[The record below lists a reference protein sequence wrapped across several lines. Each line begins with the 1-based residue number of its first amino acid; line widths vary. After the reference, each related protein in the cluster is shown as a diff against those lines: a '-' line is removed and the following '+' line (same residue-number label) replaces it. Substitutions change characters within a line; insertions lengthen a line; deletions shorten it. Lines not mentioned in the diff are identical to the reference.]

1 MKPTLVA
8 STLAAAAVLL
18 GTAAPAGA
26 VPVTELRPAQLERGE
41 DVAIPHLEG
50 KTVVDGDIRID
61 VRAGAVSLLGKSG
74 DDYVVGAANSSYSG
88 RFRALRIT
96 PEGERTVLFR
106 DVPIYELEL
115 SDDGAQISAAQYRDP
130 GTRVRVFSALDGAL
144 QASRKFAGSA
154 YPLDLDGQRML
165 LGGWSPNRTFWWDT
179 VADTTDRVVGRVGYA
194 ADISADRLASMTKD
208 PYLGGCSIVSTLA
221 LPRERL
227 WKSCERRVDTFAPGG
242 TRMATIHILSDGIGP
257 SDVWLRQAGGKL
269 LAHYTAKWFGML
281 WWESDE
287 ALLLDTNGRKKSATV
302 RCLVADCERASDL
315 RPRPDYR
322 VTDRE
327 RPGARS
333 GPWAPGAAAGR
344 TPAP

>member
-1 MKPTLVA
+1 MKHILVA
-8 STLAAAAVLL
+8 STLAAAVLL
-18 GTAAPAGA
+18 GTAAPAIA
-26 VPVTELRPAQLERGE
+26 VPETELRPASLERGE
-41 DVAIPHLEG
+41 DVAIPHLED
-50 KTVVDGDIRID
+50 KTVVDGDVRIE

-74 DDYVVGAANSSYSG
+74 DDYVVGAANSSWSG
-88 RFRALRIT
+88 RFRVLRFT

-115 SDDGAQISAAQYRDP
+115 SDDGAQVAATQYRDP
-130 GTRVRVFSALDGAL
+130 GTRVRVFSALDGTQ
-144 QASRKFAGSA
+144 QASRKFAGSV
-154 YPLDLDGQRML
+154 YSLDLDGQRML
-165 LGGWSPNRTFWWDT
+165 LGGWGPDRTFWWDT
-179 VADTTDRVVGRVGYA
+179 VADTTDRVLGRAGYA

-221 LPRERL
+221 APRERL
-227 WKSCERRVDTFAPGG
+227 WKSCDRRVDTFAPGG

-257 SDVWLRQAGGKL
+257 SDVWLRKAGGKL
-269 LAHYTAKWFGML
+269 LAHYTAHWFGML
-281 WWESDE
+281 SWESDE

-327 RPGARS
+327 RRGARS
-333 GPWAPGAAAGR
+333 APWAPGGAAG
-344 TPAP
+344 